1 MSERAASRL
10 LVALAALLPFL
21 PALGAGYAVTD
32 DLTFVADNPA
42 VRGLS
47 IGHLRAMAESTLGGV
62 RIPLTWLSFALDR
75 AVWGP
80 GPAGHHLTNLLLHA
94 ATALLFL
101 ELCRSLFHRL
111 GLRAAE
117 RGAALAAMLFAA
129 HPLRVE
135 SVVWIAERKGVLAGA
150 LWTGALVARLRA
162 RESSRPARW
171 EAAALG
177 AYALSL
183 AAKPNGL
190 TFPLVLLVVE
200 RALLRVRA
208 PLAGY
213 LPYLALSAAAFAA
226 TLGAG
231 RARGALQPFDAA
243 WSAGQALY
251 GLAFYPLKTLW
262 PSGLSIHHP
271 PRAWFGTW
279 SAPLAAHALAC
290 AAAVV
295 AARLSPWP
303 RPALS
308 ALACYALA
316 LLPMLGFVRHG
327 IPHAAA
333 ERFSYLPAMAL
344 SAALGAAAASRRAA
358 LAAASVWVLL
368 LGAASWSRSR
378 DWVGPLALWES
389 AAATRPSAFTLAN
402 LGAVQLAQG
411 RHREAVGTLRA
422 SLALSETDAAVHEN
436 LGSAW
441 AALGRHD
448 EARAA
453 WRRGLVAAP
462 SERLRALLGASLAR
476 GTAADAREAASLL
489 ERAVAAEPGKAG
501 WRADL
506 GDALAASGR
515 PGDAARAYESA
526 LERDPGLGRAL
537 NNLGLL
543 LLRQG
548 RVDAARVR
556 FVAALGTDAA
566 AEAQHNLGLLASRAG
581 RAPEAERRFREAVR
595 LDPGLGA
602 ARVNLG
608 NLLARR
614 GALAEAAAQYRA
626 VKKEDRASFEARSN
640 LAAVEAALS
649 RGR

>member
-1 MSERAASRL
+1 MSERAATRL
-10 LVALAALLPFL
+10 LVALSALVPFL
-21 PALGAGYAVTD
+21 PALSAGYAVAD

-42 VRGLS
+42 VSGLS
-47 IGHLRAMAESTLGGV
+47 LAHLRAMTESTLGGV

-75 AVWGP
+75 AVWGA

-94 ATALLFL
+94 ATALLLL
-101 ELCRSLFHRL
+101 ELCRDLFRRL
-111 GLRAAE
+111 GLGEAE
-117 RGAALAAMLFAA
+117 RAAALAAMLFAA

-150 LWTGALVARLRA
+150 LWTAALLARLRA
-162 RESSRPARW
+162 RGSPRPARW

-190 TFPLVLLVVE
+190 TFPLVLLALE
-200 RALLRVRA
+200 RGLLRARE

-226 TLGAG
+226 TLGAAD
-231 RARGALQPFDAA
+231 ARGALQPFDAA

-251 GLAFYPLKTLW
+251 GLVFYPLKTLW
-262 PSGLSIHHP
+262 PAGLSIHHP

-279 SAPLAAHALAC
+279 SAPLAGHALTC
-290 AAAVV
+290 AAAVA

-303 RPALS
+303 RPALC

-316 LLPMLGFVRHG
+316 LLPMLGLVRHG

-344 SAALGAAAASRRAA
+344 SAGLGAVLAPRGRAA
-358 LAAASVWVLL
+358 LAAASVWLLL
-368 LGAASWSRSR
+368 LGAASWGRSR
-378 DWVGPLALWES
+378 DWVGPRALWES
-389 AAATRPSAFTLAN
+389 AVEARPSAFTLAN
-402 LGAVQLAQG
+402 LGAVLTAEG
-411 RHREAVGTLRA
+411 RYEEAAGTLRR
-422 SLALSETDAAVHEN
+422 SLELSELDPVAHEN
-436 LGSAW
+436 LGSAL
-441 AALGRHD
+441 AALGRH
-448 EARAA
+448 EQARSA
-453 WRRGLVAAP
+453 WRRGLDAAP
-462 SERLRALLGASLAR
+462 SPELRALLGASLAKGGPAQAR
-476 GTAADAREAASLL
+476 DAVPLLEAAL
-489 ERAVAAEPGKAG
+489 AAKPRAG

-506 GDALAASGR
+506 GDALAAAGR
-515 PGDAARAYESA
+515 PEEAARAYDAA
-526 LERDPGLGRAL
+526 LTLEPRLGRAL

-543 LLRQG
+543 RLRQG
-548 RVDAARVR
+548 RRDEARR
-556 FVAALGTDAA
+556 LFVAAQATDAA
-566 AEAQHNLGLLASRAG
+566 AEAHYNLGNQESREG
-581 RAPEAERRFREAVR
+581 RPREAERRYREAVR

-640 LAAVEAALS
+640 LAAVEAAL
-649 RGR
+649 GRR